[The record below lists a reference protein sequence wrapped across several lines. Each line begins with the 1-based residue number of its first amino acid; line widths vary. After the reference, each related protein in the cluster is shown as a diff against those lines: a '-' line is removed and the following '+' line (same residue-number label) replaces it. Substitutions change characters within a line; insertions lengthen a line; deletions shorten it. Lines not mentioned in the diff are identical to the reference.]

1 MYIIAG
7 IIHLYEDTYA
17 LFLLFYISSTEI
29 RESGAKA
36 HSPHLFNNIR
46 QEYKASVYSKHFQ
59 AKNIEISLKKNPKCA
74 VFIVFTMVSNACT
87 VECWPHWNR

>member
-17 LFLLFYISSTEI
+17 LFLLFSSSSSSTEI

-36 HSPHLFNNIR
+36 HSPHLFNNTRHHCAANIFK
-46 QEYKASVYSKHFQ
+46 QKILKYPWKKSKMP
-59 AKNIEISLKKNPKCA
+59 S
-74 VFIVFTMVSNACT
+74 S
-87 VECWPHWNR
+87 